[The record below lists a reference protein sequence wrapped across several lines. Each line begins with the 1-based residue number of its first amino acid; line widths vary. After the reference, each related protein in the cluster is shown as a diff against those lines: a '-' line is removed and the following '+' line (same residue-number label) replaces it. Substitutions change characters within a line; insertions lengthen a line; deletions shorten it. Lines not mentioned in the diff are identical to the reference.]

1 MRAVQQS
8 CPASLCIG
16 LRIIRLEGQQSC
28 SASLRTVP
36 PNGLQPPTVGCFL
49 NCQLGL
55 ARCQRGLT
63 KTACQLGLAK
73 WCGTRPLLPELSA
86 RVFTGLSVWGPVW
99 CGCFGVQCGAG
110 ALVWR
115 PVWCGCVGVRCGAGA
130 FACNC
135 HPPPV
140 ISPRPHKAWVQLR
153 TRALGPALSRP
164 GRPHPARDADVAR
177 RPQNPGCPSYVHA
190 TGRVAPGREPGR
202 HRG

>member
-1 MRAVQQS
+1 MLCISASRAS
-8 CPASLCIG
+8 KRSPASDS
-16 LRIIRLEGQQSC
+16 RLLLEL
-28 SASLRTVP
+28 SAWTCKMSAWTR
-36 PNGLQPPTVGCFL
+36 
-49 NCQLGL
+49 
-55 ARCQRGLT
+55 

-153 TRALGPALSRP
+153 TRALGLALSRP